1 MYPTLPPALNASRR
15 VLDGRVGP
23 LTVYVTGD
31 GPPLVLIHSINAAAS
46 AYEVRPIV
54 EAMQSDRQVWAPD
67 LPGYG
72 LSDRAD
78 RHYDQAVF
86 VDAIE
91 SVLNAVYES
100 TGVRAL
106 DVLALSL
113 SAEFVARLALRRPE
127 CFRSLTLV
135 NPTGFNARAARNAAA
150 VSPSA
155 SAAASASAEAATV
168 DHGVGSGVSGGEA
181 WGRTFEVPGLHAFLS
196 CRFWTRGLFE
206 ALTSRPSIRF
216 FLRGTFGSRTVDPG
230 LIDYAWQTSHQPG
243 ARFAPLAF
251 VCGRLFSRDVVA
263 MYQSL
268 KLPVWMPH
276 GVRGDF
282 RDFSGADWA
291 RAKPNW
297 TVESFPTGAFPHF
310 EDPLG
315 FASAY
320 RRFLSGRPREIASPS
335 FRPPPQRL
343 PQLPTGPRS

>member
-1 MYPTLPPALNASRR
+1 MVYPTLTPALNASRR
-15 VLDGRVGP
+15 VLEGRIGP
-23 LTVYVTGD
+23 VNVYVAGE
-31 GPPLVLIHSINAAAS
+31 GPPLLLIHSMNASAS
-46 AYEVRPIV
+46 AYEIKPIF

-72 LSDRAD
+72 FSDRGD
-78 RHYDQAVF
+78 RHYDRAVF

-91 SVLNAVYES
+91 LILDAIHES
-100 TGVRAL
+100 TGVRAV

-150 VSPSA
+150 
-155 SAAASASAEAATV
+155 AAAA
-168 DHGVGSGVSGGEA
+168 DHGGGAGAGDWGKA
-181 WGRTFEVPGLHAFLS
+181 WGDTFEVPGLHAFLS
-196 CRFWTRGLFE
+196 YRLWTLGLFE
-206 ALTSRPSIRF
+206 ALTSRRSIQF
-216 FLRGTFGSRTVDPG
+216 FLRGTFGSKAVDPG
-230 LIDYAWQTSHQPG
+230 LIDYAWQASHQPG

-263 MYQSL
+263 MYKSL
-268 KLPVWMPH
+268 ELPVWMPH

-297 TVESFPTGAFPHF
+297 TVVSFATGAFPHF
-310 EDPLG
+310 EDPPR
-315 FASAY
+315 FAVAY
-320 RRFLSGRPREIASPS
+320 RRFLNGGTRETAS
-335 FRPPPQRL
+335 
-343 PQLPTGPRS
+343 RSTRALS

>member
-1 MYPTLPPALNASRR
+1 MYPTLTPALNASRR
-15 VLDGRVGP
+15 VLEGRVGP
-23 LTVYVTGD
+23 LNVYVAGE
-31 GPPLVLIHSINAAAS
+31 GPPLLLIHSMNASAS
-46 AYEVRPIV
+46 AYEIKPIF

-72 LSDRAD
+72 FSDRAD
-78 RHYDQAVF
+78 RHYDRAVF

-91 SVLNAVYES
+91 LILDAIHQS
-100 TGVRAL
+100 TGVRAV

-135 NPTGFNARAARNAAA
+135 NPTGFNARAARNAT
-150 VSPSA
+150 
-155 SAAASASAEAATV
+155 AAAAA
-168 DHGVGSGVSGGEA
+168 DHGGGAGAGDLGEA
-181 WGRTFEVPGLHAFLS
+181 WGGTFEVPGLHAFFSYRL
-196 CRFWTRGLFE
+196 WTRGLFE

-216 FLRGTFGSRTVDPG
+216 FLRGAFGSKAVDPG
-230 LIDYAWQTSHQPG
+230 LMDYAWQASHQPG

-263 MYQSL
+263 MYKAL

-297 TVESFPTGAFPHF
+297 TVESFGTGAFPHF
-310 EDPLG
+310 EDPSG
-315 FASAY
+315 FISAY
-320 RRFLSGRPREIASPS
+320 RRFLSGKPREIAGRSP
-335 FRPPPQRL
+335 
-343 PQLPTGPRS
+343 GPRS

>member
-1 MYPTLPPALNASRR
+1 VYPTLPPALKASRR

-23 LTVYVTGD
+23 VNVYVAGE
-31 GPPLVLIHSINAAAS
+31 GPPLLLIHSMNAAAS
-46 AYEVRPIV
+46 AYEIKPIF

-72 LSDRAD
+72 FSDRAD
-78 RHYDQAVF
+78 RHYDRAVY

-91 SVLNAVYES
+91 LVLNAIHAS
-100 TGVRAL
+100 TGVRAV

-150 VSPSA
+150 
-155 SAAASASAEAATV
+155 ASASASASAT
-168 DHGVGSGVSGGEA
+168 DHGGGEGARDWGKA
-181 WGRTFEVPGLHAFLS
+181 WGDTFEVPGLHAFLS
-196 CRFWTRGLFE
+196 YRLWTRGLFE
-206 ALTSRPSIRF
+206 ALTSRRSIQF
-216 FLRGTFGSRTVDPG
+216 FLRGTFGSKAVDPG
-230 LIDYAWQTSHQPG
+230 LMDYAWQASHQTG

-263 MYQSL
+263 MYKAL

-297 TVESFPTGAFPHF
+297 TVESFATGAFPHF
-310 EDPLG
+310 EDPPG
-315 FASAY
+315 FTSAY
-320 RRFLSGRPREIASPS
+320 RRFLNGGPREITGQSP
-335 FRPPPQRL
+335 RA
-343 PQLPTGPRS
+343 

>member
-1 MYPTLPPALNASRR
+1 MHPTLPPALNASRR

-23 LTVYVTGD
+23 LTVYVAGD
-31 GPPLVLIHSINAAAS
+31 GPPLVLIHSMNAAAS
-46 AYEVRPIV
+46 AYEIKPIF

-67 LPGYG
+67 LPGFG
-72 LSDRAD
+72 LSDRTD
-78 RHYDQAVF
+78 RHYDRAMF

-91 SVLNAVYES
+91 SVLDASYES
-100 TGVRAL
+100 TGERAV

-150 VSPSA
+150 
-155 SAAASASAEAATV
+155 ASASASASASAT
-168 DHGVGSGVSGGEA
+168 DHGRGAGARDWAKDLGD
-181 WGRTFEVPGLHAFLS
+181 TFEVPGLHAFLS
-196 CRFWTRGLFE
+196 CRLWTRGLFE
-206 ALTSRPSIRF
+206 ALTSRPSIQF
-216 FLRGTFGSRTVDPG
+216 FLRGTFGATAVDPG
-230 LIDYAWQTSHQPG
+230 LMDYAWVASHQPG

-263 MYQSL
+263 MYQAL

-297 TVESFPTGAFPHF
+297 TVESFGTGAFPHF
-310 EDPLG
+310 EDPPG
-315 FASAY
+315 FISAY
-320 RRFLSGRPREIASPS
+320 RRFLSGKPREIAGRSPD
-335 FRPPPQRL
+335 
-343 PQLPTGPRS
+343 PRS